1 MNVLCWF
8 GWRSLKQLTLI
19 NQIKP
24 KHIMNHDFYIFIMND
39 IEKNTK
45 KYYTQKRSADRKN
58 EKVN

>member
-1 MNVLCWF
+1 M
-8 GWRSLKQLTLI
+8 KQLTLI

-45 KYYTQKRSADRKN
+45 KYYTKKRSADRKN